1 MSKVQHLLEQAARAE
16 RLARS
21 VLDAVTIDRL
31 QAFAAECRTQA
42 KTSNEQ
48 PPVVVRSYDRT
59 ADVPSTAVLENAPA
73 LVP

>member
-21 VLDAVTIDRL
+21 VLDAVTVDRL

-48 PPVVVRSYDRT
+48 PPV
-59 ADVPSTAVLENAPA
+59 AA
-73 LVP
+73 

>member
-21 VLDAVTIDRL
+21 VLDAVTVDRL

-42 KTSNEQ
+42 KTLNEQ
-48 PPVVVRSYDRT
+48 PPV
-59 ADVPSTAVLENAPA
+59 AA
-73 LVP
+73 